1 MRVFVAGGTGVV
13 GRRVVPLLLSQGHE
27 VTVLVRSPEKA
38 EAVRRA
44 GARAAEVSLFDP
56 AGLARSVRGHE
67 AVVNL
72 ATSIPPFSRA
82 ALSRAWKLNDRIR
95 AEGSRNLADAAAAAG
110 VERFVQ
116 ESVAYLYAD
125 AGSEWI
131 FEDHLVRP
139 SVITASAGEAENQ
152 ARRLVEYGCAT
163 VVLRFG
169 AFYGP
174 DSSHTITALRMARL
188 GAGTTPGNRDAY
200 LSSVS
205 TDDAAAAVMSALEAP
220 SGIYNVVDDE
230 PVTRAVFDLTLA
242 RAMGRE
248 RLRPMPGPIVRM
260 LGDKLDHVKR
270 SQRVSNRSL
279 REKTAWVPRYRSVR
293 EGLPAV
299 AAALGHQAVPASR
312 VGQDRNVTGADAGLA
327 KPEDRE

>member
-1 MRVFVAGGTGVV
+1 
-13 GRRVVPLLLSQGHE
+13 
-27 VTVLVRSPEKA
+27 
-38 EAVRRA
+38 
-44 GARAAEVSLFDP
+44 
-56 AGLARSVRGHE
+56 
-67 AVVNL
+67 
-72 ATSIPPFSRA
+72 
-82 ALSRAWKLNDRIR
+82 LSRAWKLNDRIR
-95 AEGSRNLADAAAAAG
+95 TEGSRNLADAAAGAG

-116 ESVAYLYAD
+116 ESVAFLYAN

-139 SVITASAGEAENQ
+139 NVITASAAEAENQ
-152 ARRLVEYGCAT
+152 AQRLAESGCAT

-188 GAGTTPGNRDAY
+188 GVGTTPGNRDAY
-200 LSSVS
+200 LSSIS

-220 SGIYNVVDDE
+220 SGTYNVVDDE
-230 PVTRAVFDLTLA
+230 PVTRAMFDLTLA
-242 RAMGRE
+242 RAVGRE
-248 RLRPMPGPIVRM
+248 RLRAMPGLIVRM

-270 SQRVSNRSL
+270 SQRVSNRAL
-279 REKTAWVPRYRSVR
+279 REKTPWAPQYRSVR

-299 AAALGHQAVPASR
+299 AAALRHQGVADGR
-312 VGQDRNVTGADAGLA
+312 VSQDRNVTGADAGLV